1 VETREAAER
10 FERAE
15 EVAEARESFGKRTAV
30 MVAVLAAM
38 LALAGLGANRAQEEV
53 LLAQVQASDTWNEYQ
68 ANSLKKHI
76 NEDSALALT
85 KLGATDEAKKL
96 LNANDTKYV
105 PKQKELMPKAQALE
119 RDRDVAHDR
128 HNSYQVAEAAFQL
141 GIVLCSIAI
150 VARALWLVF
159 AGAGL
164 GVVGLL
170 SLLNGFFLFFKPG
183 H

>member
-1 VETREAAER
+1 
-10 FERAE
+10 
-15 EVAEARESFGKRTAV
+15 
-30 MVAVLAAM
+30 
-38 LALAGLGANRAQEEV
+38 
-53 LLAQVQASDTWNEYQ
+53 
-68 ANSLKKHI
+68 
-76 NEDSALALT
+76 
-85 KLGATDEAKKL
+85 
-96 LNANDTKYV
+96 
-105 PKQKELMPKAQALE
+105 LE

-170 SLLNGFFLFFKPG
+170 SLVNGFFLFFKPG